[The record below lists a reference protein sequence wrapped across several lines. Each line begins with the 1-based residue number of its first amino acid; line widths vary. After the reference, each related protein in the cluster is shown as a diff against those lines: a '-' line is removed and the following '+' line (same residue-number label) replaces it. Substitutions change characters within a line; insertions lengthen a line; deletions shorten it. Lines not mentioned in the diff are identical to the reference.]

1 MGIDLVIRGGTV
13 IDGSGAAG
21 RTGDVAVNEGVIVG
35 VGAVED
41 QGRQEIDARGM
52 LVCPGFIDGHAHLD
66 AQIFW
71 DPLATPVSMHGV
83 TTLVMGNCGF
93 TLAPVQPGTEELAI
107 RSIER
112 AEDISRGDLETG
124 VPWGWR
130 SFSDYL
136 DAVDTTPKAV
146 NLAGYIGHSALRTF
160 VMGERAYHDPA
171 TADDLVRM
179 GRELTQALAAGAV
192 GFSTSQISQHRTV
205 DDQPVA
211 SYIGGWDEVEH
222 LAGVLGRSGT
232 GVLQLATLM
241 AEPEN
246 QAHLLRLARIAGRPV
261 HQGCIYKADQ
271 PEGFRSSLA
280 FLERAADEGAHIIG
294 QAHVRPL
301 VNVIGFKV
309 GLPFDR
315 LPQWGEL
322 RRLPLSEQRR
332 LLEDPERRS
341 VLVDEALHGPY
352 VTSKVIVEVQARLPD
367 YENLRVLESPMGP
380 NPSLAELARDR
391 GTNPVDLM
399 IDLSLAADFEQYFTQ
414 PFANQDE
421 GAVETILRH
430 PHTIIAQSDSGAH
443 VSQLMDSSIPTHFLA
458 HWVRDRQAFSW
469 EQAIHMLTGR
479 PAREWGLG
487 RRGLIDEGAVADL
500 VVIDPES
507 VGPRLP
513 YAVSDL
519 PAGGTRLV
527 QEADGIF
534 ATVVGGGITSSEGK
548 PTDAR
553 PGRLIR
559 RS

>member
-1 MGIDLVIRGGTV
+1 MSIDLVIRGGTV
-13 IDGSGAAG
+13 VDGTGGASRVA
-21 RTGDVAVNEGVIVG
+21 DVAVDGGVITGIG
-35 VGAVED
+35 VVED
-41 QGRQEIDARGM
+41 RGRQEIDARGL
-52 LVCPGFIDGHAHLD
+52 LVCPGFIDGHAHMD

-93 TLAPVQPGTEELAI
+93 TLAPAQPGREELAI

-130 SFSDYL
+130 SFADYL
-136 DAVDTTPKAV
+136 DAVDATPKAV
-146 NLAGYIGHSALRTF
+146 NLAGYVGHSALRTF

-171 TADDLVRM
+171 TEDDLARM
-179 GRELTQALAAGAV
+179 GDELTAAMAAGAV
-192 GFSTSQISQHRTV
+192 GFSTSQISQHRTMA
-205 DDQPVA
+205 DEPVA
-211 SYIGGWDEVEH
+211 SYVGGWSEVEH
-222 LAGVLGRSGT
+222 LVRVLGRTRT

-246 QAHLLRLARIAGRPV
+246 QAHLLNLALAGGRPV

-271 PEGFRSSLA
+271 PDGFRSSLA
-280 FLERAADEGAHIIG
+280 FLDHAAEQGARIIG

-309 GLPFDR
+309 GLPFDL
-315 LPQWGEL
+315 LPTWREL
-322 RRLPLSEQRR
+322 RRRPLSEQR
-332 LLEDPERRS
+332 LVLEDPERRS
-341 VLVDEALHGPY
+341 VLVEEALHGPY

-367 YENLRVLESPMGP
+367 YEALRVLQSATRP
-380 NPSLAELARDR
+380 NPSVADLARAR
-391 GTNPVDLM
+391 GTNPVDVM
-399 IDLSLAADFEQYFTQ
+399 IDLSLAADFEKYFTQ

-421 GAVETILRH
+421 AAVEMILRH
-430 PHTIIAQSDSGAH
+430 PRTIIAQSDSGAH

-469 EQAIHMLTGR
+469 EEGIHMLTGR

-487 RRGLIDEGAVADL
+487 QRGHVAEGRAADL
-500 VVIDPES
+500 VVIDPET
-507 VGPRLP
+507 VGPKLP
-513 YAVSDL
+513 YARADL

-527 QEADGIF
+527 QEADGMHAI
-534 ATVVGGGITSSEGK
+534 VVGGELTSVDGK
-548 PTDAR
+548 PTEAR
-553 PGRLIR
+553 PGRLLR

>member
-1 MGIDLVIRGGTV
+1 MSIDLVIRGGTV
-13 IDGSGAAG
+13 VDGSGAAG
-21 RTGDVAVNEGVIVG
+21 RTGDVAVNDGVIVG
-35 VGAVED
+35 VGVVEGH
-41 QGRQEIDARGM
+41 GRQEIDATGM
-52 LVCPGFIDGHAHLD
+52 LVCPGFIDGHAHMD

-112 AEDISRGDLETG
+112 AEDISRGDLEMG

-136 DAVDTTPKAV
+136 DAVDATPKAINV
-146 NLAGYIGHSALRTF
+146 AGYIGHSALRTF
-160 VMGERAYHDPA
+160 VMGERAYHDAA
-171 TADDLVRM
+171 TGDDLARM
-179 GRELTQALAAGAV
+179 GQELTDALAAGAI

-205 DDQPVA
+205 DDEPVA
-211 SYIGGWDEVEH
+211 SYVGGWDEVEH
-222 LAGVLGRSGT
+222 LAGVLGRSGA

-246 QAHLLRLARIAGRPV
+246 QAHLLRLARLSGRPV

-280 FLERAADEGAHIIG
+280 FLQRAADEGARIIG

-315 LPQWGEL
+315 LPQWREL

-332 LLEDPERRS
+332 ILEDPERRS

-367 YENLRVLESPMGP
+367 YENLRVLESPLGP
-380 NPSLAELARDR
+380 NPSLADLARTR

-421 GAVETILRH
+421 DAVETILRH
-430 PHTIIAQSDSGAH
+430 PRTIIAQSDSGAH

-458 HWVRDRQAFSW
+458 HSVRDRQAFSW
-469 EQAIHMLTGR
+469 EEAIHMLTGR

-487 RRGLIDEGAVADL
+487 RRGLVGEGCVADL

-507 VGPRLP
+507 IGPRLP
-513 YAVSDL
+513 HAVSDL

-527 QEADGIF
+527 QEADGVY
-534 ATVVGGGITSSEGK
+534 ATVVGGDITSAEGK
-548 PTDAR
+548 PTEAR

>member
-1 MGIDLVIRGGTV
+1 MSIDLVIRGGSV
-13 IDGSGAAG
+13 VDGTGAAG
-21 RTGDVAVNEGVIVG
+21 QIADVAVDGGVITGIG
-35 VGAVED
+35 VVEES
-41 QGRQEIDARGM
+41 GRREIDARGL

-71 DPLATPVSMHGV
+71 DPLATPVSRHGV

-93 TLAPVQPGTEELAI
+93 TLAPVQPGHEELAI

-112 AEDISRGDLETG
+112 AEDISRRDLEIG

-130 SFSDYL
+130 SFADYL
-136 DAVDTTPKAV
+136 DAVDATPKAV
-146 NLAGYIGHSALRTF
+146 NVAGYVGHSALRTF
-160 VMGERAYHDPA
+160 AMGERAYHDVA
-171 TADDLVRM
+171 TEDDLERM
-179 GRELTQALAAGAV
+179 GRELTAAMAAGAV
-192 GFSTSQISQHRTV
+192 GLSTSQISQHRTMA
-205 DDQPVA
+205 DEPVA
-211 SYIGGWDEVEH
+211 SYIGGWDEVAQ
-222 LAGVLGRSGT
+222 LARVLGRTRT

-246 QAHLLRLARIAGRPV
+246 QAHLLDLARTGGRPV

-271 PEGFRSSLA
+271 PEGFRCSLA
-280 FLERAADEGAHIIG
+280 FLDHAAEQGARIIG

-309 GLPFDR
+309 GLPFDL
-315 LPQWGEL
+315 LPTWREL
-322 RRLPLSEQRR
+322 RRQSLPAQRAV
-332 LLEDPERRS
+332 LEDPERRR
-341 VLVDEALHGPY
+341 VLVEEALHGPY
-352 VTSKVIVEVQARLPD
+352 VTSKVVVEVQARLPD
-367 YENLRVLESPMGP
+367 YETLRVLESPTRP
-380 NPSLAELARDR
+380 NPSVADLARDG

-421 GAVETILRH
+421 AAVEMILRH
-430 PHTIIAQSDSGAH
+430 PRTIIAQSDSGAH

-458 HWVRDRQAFSW
+458 HWVRDRRAFSW
-469 EQAIHMLTGR
+469 EEGIHMLTGR

-487 RRGLIDEGAVADL
+487 GRGHIDVGRVADL
-500 VVIDPES
+500 VVINPAT
-507 VGPRLP
+507 VGPKLP
-513 YAVSDL
+513 YARADL

-527 QEADGIF
+527 QEADGIL
-534 ATVVGGGITSSEGK
+534 ATVVGGEVTSVEGR
-548 PTDAR
+548 PTEAR